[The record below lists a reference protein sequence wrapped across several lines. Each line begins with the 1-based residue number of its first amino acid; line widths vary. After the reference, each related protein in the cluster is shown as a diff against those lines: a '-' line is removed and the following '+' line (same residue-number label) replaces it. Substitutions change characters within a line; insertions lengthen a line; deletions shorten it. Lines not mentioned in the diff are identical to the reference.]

1 MLQPIPSPRTTV
13 QVEDQRRSIQ
23 RDMAELTR
31 LLDSRGWAIINEVM
45 RQEMHDAAI
54 GLASSTNMTKDEI
67 DFRRGNI
74 WTAKQLLELPQKLL
88 ARLEG
93 EALFLPQP
101 PTTDKTE

>member
-1 MLQPIPSPRTTV
+1 MLQAIPSHPT
-13 QVEDQRRSIQ
+13 QAQAEDRRRAIQ
-23 RDMAELTR
+23 RDTAELTK
-31 LLDSRGWAIINEVM
+31 LLNSRGWAIIDEVM
-45 RQEMHDAAI
+45 RQEMQDAAI

-74 WTAKQLLELPQKLL
+74 WTAKQLLELPQKLI

-101 PTTDKTE
+101 PTKKDAE